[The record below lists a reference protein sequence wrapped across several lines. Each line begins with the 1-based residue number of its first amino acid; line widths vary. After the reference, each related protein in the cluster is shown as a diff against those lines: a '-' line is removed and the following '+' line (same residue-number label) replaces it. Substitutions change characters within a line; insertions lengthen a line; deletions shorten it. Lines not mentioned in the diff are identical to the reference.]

1 MSEIEPE
8 KTDAML
14 NPQIFNVTIGKRN
27 MRKITL
33 YPLSL
38 GDEIKVSNIFS
49 EVISIFL
56 VATEMQEERQINS
69 IALLTSM
76 FKIIKDNLGT
86 ILTLIT
92 DEDGEQ
98 LVNEITNVQ
107 AEDMIKKI
115 IETNFV
121 SVSKNF
127 KSLLEKSKSLFQSGG
142 QS

>member
-8 KTDAML
+8 KIDQML
-14 NPQIFNVTIGKRN
+14 NPQIFTVTIGKRN

-56 VATEMQEERQINS
+56 VATEIREEKEINS

-76 FKIIKDNLGT
+76 FRIIKDNLGT
-86 ILTLIT
+86 ILSLIS
-92 DEDGEQ
+92 DEDGEK

-107 AEDMIKKI
+107 AEELIQKI
-115 IETNFV
+115 VETNFI
-121 SVSKNF
+121 SVSKNL

-142 QS
+142 RS